1 MDRRLIGPVLDPE
14 PLGNVPE
21 ELHEVVQQLRLVFPS
36 GMDESDDDY
45 LPLLV
50 ILDPLLSDEHLG
62 VVVEA
67 AFGIDRHLVRNQAA
81 AALSVKA
88 PAPEA
93 IERLHTRMTA
103 CGWSIVD
110 DE

>member
-1 MDRRLIGPVLDPE
+1 MKGVE
-14 PLGNVPE
+14 PSGNIPE
-21 ELHEVVQQLRLVFPS
+21 ELHEVVRQLRLVFPS
-36 GMDESDDDY
+36 GMDEHDDY

-50 ILDPLLSDEHLG
+50 VLDPLLSDEHLG

-88 PAPEA
+88 PAPEVV
-93 IERLHTRMTA
+93 ERLRTRMTA
-103 CGWSIVD
+103 AGWSIVD